1 MKEQRSQ
8 EQAITW
14 LTKAANQGDAEGQA
28 SLGML
33 YALGKGVKADL
44 INAHKW
50 ITLAA
55 DQGNEQAIKALKKL
69 SDKLSEKEKISS
81 LELVKKWKGANNPDS
96 KKAAS
101 KEKPKEA
108 AAKA

>member
-1 MKEQRSQ
+1 MKEQSTQ
-8 EQAITW
+8 EEAITW

-28 SLGML
+28 SLGIL
-33 YALGKGVKADL
+33 YALGKGVETDL

-55 DQGNEQAIKALKKL
+55 DQGNEQAIKALQKL
-69 SDKLSEKEKISS
+69 SDKLSEKEKTSS
-81 LELVKKWKGANNPDS
+81 LELVKKWKGENNADS

-101 KEKPKEA
+101 KEKSKEA
-108 AAKA
+108 TAKA